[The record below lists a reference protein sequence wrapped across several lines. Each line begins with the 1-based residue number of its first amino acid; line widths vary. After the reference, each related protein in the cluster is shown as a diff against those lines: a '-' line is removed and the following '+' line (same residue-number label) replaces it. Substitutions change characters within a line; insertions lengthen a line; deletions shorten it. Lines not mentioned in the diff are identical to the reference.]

1 MKRIFAITI
10 TIFMILFM
18 FTGCGDKKVAKEEYE
33 GRYII
38 QSAEVMGMEFYLD
51 VYGGEFEAYMDYD
64 GSQVTTKGT
73 YTYEDDVLALT
84 ATSVVTVED
93 GEETQQDV
101 GDFDAWELNYS
112 DGKLF
117 TDETDG
123 VTVEF
128 IKEK

>member
-1 MKRIFAITI
+1 MKKLLSLIIATTMLLLMFAS
-10 TIFMILFM
+10 
-18 FTGCGDKKVAKEEYE
+18 CGKVADEEYE

-51 VYGGEFEAYMDYD
+51 VYDGEFEVYMDYED
-64 GSQVTTKGT
+64 SQATTKGT
-73 YTYEDDVLALT
+73 YTYEDNVLVLT
-84 ATSVVTVED
+84 ATSTVIVKNGVETEED
-93 GEETQQDV
+93 VSESQ
-101 GDFDAWELNYS
+101 ALKLNYS

>member
-18 FTGCGDKKVAKEEYE
+18 FAGCGDKKVAKEEYE

-51 VYGGEFEAYMDYD
+51 VYGGEFEMYMDYD

-73 YTYEDDVLALT
+73 YTYEEDVLALT
-84 ATSVVTVED
+84 ATSVVTVEN
-93 GEETQQDV
+93 GVETEQDASE
-101 GDFDAWELNYS
+101 FEAWKLNYS
-112 DGKLF
+112 DGKLS

-128 IKEK
+128 IKEE

>member
-18 FTGCGDKKVAKEEYE
+18 FAGCGDKKVAKEEYE

-51 VYGGEFEAYMDYD
+51 VYGGEFEMYMDYD

-73 YTYEDDVLALT
+73 YTYEEDVLALI
-84 ATSVVTVED
+84 ATSVVTVEN
-93 GEETQQDV
+93 GVETEQDV
-101 GDFDAWELNYS
+101 SEFEAWKLNYS
-112 DGKLF
+112 DGKLS

-128 IKEK
+128 IKEE